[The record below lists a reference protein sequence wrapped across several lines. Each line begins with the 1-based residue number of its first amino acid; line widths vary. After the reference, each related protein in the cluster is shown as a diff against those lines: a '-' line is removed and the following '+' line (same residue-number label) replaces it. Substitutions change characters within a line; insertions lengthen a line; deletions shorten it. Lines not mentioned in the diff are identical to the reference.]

1 MITVGGSV
9 WLLTACLIYQA
20 LGPSLRAPSRLE
32 LNAQADAIRLKKAL
46 TLFSAPE
53 GQQGCSVVVR
63 YHNNNASCELKLPPH
78 CKVRPD
84 DALLALI
91 QSEFQ
96 GSQAEV
102 VYN

>member
-1 MITVGGSV
+1 
-9 WLLTACLIYQA
+9 
-20 LGPSLRAPSRLE
+20 
-32 LNAQADAIRLKKAL
+32 
-46 TLFSAPE
+46 
-53 GQQGCSVVVR
+53 
-63 YHNNNASCELKLPPH
+63 LKLPPH